1 MIPVRVV
8 DAFTEFVEQIEP
20 KLHHALIPSVGIEA
34 ARESTADALAYA
46 WEHWDRIGSM
56 ENPAGYLYRIAH
68 NRARR
73 SLRRRRPPLPAV
85 APDEE
90 RWVEPGLPAALT
102 RLTAHQ
108 RSAVWLIHGLGW
120 KPVEVAR
127 LLGLSES
134 TVQTHARRGLRKLRN
149 ALGGDS

>member
-1 MIPVRVV
+1 V
-8 DAFTEFVEQIEP
+8 DSFTEFVGDVEP
-20 KLHHALIPSVGIEA
+20 RLHHALIPSFGIEG

-46 WEHWDRIGSM
+46 WEHWDRVGSM
-56 ENPAGYLYRIAH
+56 DNPAGYLYRIAH
-68 NRARR
+68 NRGRR
-73 SLRRRRPPLPAV
+73 LLRRRRPMLPAV

-90 RWVEPGLPAALT
+90 RWVEPGLPAALAG
-102 RLTAHQ
+102 LTAQQ

-134 TVQTHARRGLRKLRN
+134 TVQTHARRGLRKLRQ
-149 ALGGDS
+149 ALGGES

>member
-1 MIPVRVV
+1 MGPVSTV
-8 DAFTEFVEQIEP
+8 DTFTEFVGQVEP
-20 KLHHALIPSVGIEA
+20 KLHHALIPAFGTDI

-46 WEHWDRIGSM
+46 WEHWDRVGSM
-56 ENPAGYLYRIAH
+56 ENPAGYLYRVAH

-73 SLRRRRPPLPAV
+73 SLRRRRPVLPAV
-85 APDEE
+85 AADDD
-90 RWVEPGLPAALT
+90 RWVEPGLPAALA
-102 RLTAHQ
+102 RLTAQQ

-134 TVQTHARRGLRKLRN
+134 TVQTHARRGLGKLRK
-149 ALGGDS
+149 ALEGDS